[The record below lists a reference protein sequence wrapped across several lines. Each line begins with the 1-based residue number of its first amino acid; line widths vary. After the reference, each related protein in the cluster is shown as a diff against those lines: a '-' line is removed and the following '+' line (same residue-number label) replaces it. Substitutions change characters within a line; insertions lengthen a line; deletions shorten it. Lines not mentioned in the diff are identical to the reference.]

1 MMLNNLNYCKDK
13 KVLITGASGNIG
25 RQLAKQ
31 FAKMNAHLILVDLK
45 QKDLEQIKD
54 EMAITYGCIGIQT
67 ICCDLEIE
75 SERNKLIEEVLKTG
89 DGLNVLVNNAAFVGT
104 TGLDGWAVRPES
116 QSLDAWRRAVEVN
129 LTSVFHLS
137 QKLLPEIRKKTN
149 GCIVNIASI
158 YGFLGP
164 DWSIYEGTSM
174 ANPAGYA
181 ATKGGVIQL
190 TRWMA
195 TTYGP
200 EVRVNCV
207 SPGGLF
213 RNQPK
218 VFVEEYCKRTP
229 LRRMGTE
236 EDVANAIIFLA
247 SDMASYI
254 TGQNLFIDGGFSIW

>member
-1 MMLNNLNYCKDK
+1 MMLNNLNCFKNK
-13 KVLITGASGNIG
+13 NVLITGASGNLG
-25 RQLAKQ
+25 RESARK
-31 FAKMNAHLILVDLK
+31 FAELNADLILVDLK
-45 QKDLEQIKD
+45 QKDLDQIKD
-54 EMAITYGCIGIQT
+54 ELAISYGCIGIQT
-67 ICCDLEIE
+67 ICCDFEIE
-75 SERNKLIEEVLKTG
+75 SERNKLIDEVIKTG

-104 TGLDGWAVRPES
+104 TGLDGWAVEPES
-116 QSLDAWRRAVEVN
+116 QNLDAWRRAVEVN
-129 LTSVFHLS
+129 ITSVFHFS
-137 QKLLPEIRKKTN
+137 QKLLPEIRKKAN

-200 EVRVNCV
+200 GVRVNCV

-213 RNQPK
+213 RNQPQS
-218 VFVEEYCKRTP
+218 FVENYCKKTP
-229 LRRMGTE
+229 LKRMGTE
-236 EDVANAIIFLA
+236 IDVANAVIFLA
-247 SDMASYI
+247 SEMAAYI
-254 TGQNLFIDGGFSIW
+254 TGQNLIVDGGFSAW

>member
-1 MMLNNLNYCKDK
+1 MILKKLLCFKDK
-13 KVLITGASGNIG
+13 KVLITGASGHLG
-25 RQLAKQ
+25 RESARK
-31 FAKMNAHLILVDLK
+31 FAELKADLILVDLK
-45 QKDLEQIKD
+45 QNELDKIKD
-54 EMAITYGCIGIQT
+54 ELVIDYECLSVQT
-67 ICCDLEIE
+67 ICCNFEIE
-75 SERNKLIEEVLKTG
+75 SERNNLIEDVIKTT
-89 DGLNVLVNNAAFVGT
+89 DGLDVLVNNAAFVGT
-104 TGLDGWAVRPES
+104 TGLEGWAVRPES
-116 QSLDAWRRAVEVN
+116 QNLDAWRRAVEVN

-158 YGFLGP
+158 YGVLGP

-181 ATKGGVIQL
+181 ATKGGIIQL

-213 RNQPK
+213 RNQPQS
-218 VFVEEYCKRTP
+218 FVDNYCKKTP
-229 LRRMGTE
+229 LKRMGTE
-236 EDVANAIIFLA
+236 TDVANAVTFLA
-247 SDMASYI
+247 SEMASYI
-254 TGQNLFIDGGFSIW
+254 TGQNMIVDGGFSAW